1 MITLYDKGFTGY
13 QFIADTEDDITT
25 AETQTKAILGSVPEP
40 HSAILVI
47 ATKNVY
53 FRDSQGNWNKLGGST

>member
-25 AETQTKAILGSVPEP
+25 AETQTTAILGSVPEP

-47 ATKNVY
+47 ATKKCI
-53 FRDSQGNWNKLGGST
+53 FQRFTGKLE